1 LRSASPGGALAQKSS
16 GFDQSINR
24 DPESVY
30 SKRTNIWTL
39 LPPLSLK
46 VITYS
51 PAAGPA
57 VNLALRCAMATPEI
71 GASISRA
78 TAQNLQRLARQ
89 LFHFP
94 FNLGFI

>member
-1 LRSASPGGALAQKSS
+1 
-16 GFDQSINR
+16 
-24 DPESVY
+24 
-30 SKRTNIWTL
+30 
-39 LPPLSLK
+39 
-46 VITYS
+46 
-51 PAAGPA
+51 
-57 VNLALRCAMATPEI
+57 MATPEI